1 VPNLPLRVSG
11 DPPLYAFAR
20 VLLSAG
26 VHAYGRVELLGLG
39 HVPAIGPALL
49 VCNHPSDF
57 DPIVLGIT
65 IPRTLRFM
73 GAGSE
78 FRRAFVGRVIPHL
91 GAFPVERG
99 RVDRTALQT
108 AIDLLAD
115 GEVVAMFPEGDDSPG
130 APGPFETGVGFI
142 AAHSGA
148 PVVPAAIRGADGVA
162 AGGWR
167 ERPTVRLRVGPPLE
181 LCGIAGTNHDV
192 TREVTRRAEAA
203 VGKLYDS
210 LA

>member
-1 VPNLPLRVSG
+1 MPSLPLRVPG

-20 VLLSAG
+20 VVLSGA
-26 VHAYGRVELLGLG
+26 VHIYGRAEFLGLR
-39 HVPAIGPALL
+39 HVPASGPALL

-57 DPIVLGIT
+57 DPVVLGIA

-78 FRRAFVGRVIPHL
+78 FRRVFVGRVIPRL

-99 RVDRTALQT
+99 RVDRRALRT
-108 AIDLLAD
+108 AIDLLAA

-130 APGPFETGVGFI
+130 PPASFENGVGFV
-142 AAHSGA
+142 AMRSGA
-148 PVVPAAIRGADGVA
+148 PVVPAAIRGADGIVVRRRLA
-162 AGGWR
+162 
-167 ERPTVRLRVGPPLE
+167 RPPVRLRIGPPLD
-181 LCGIAGTNHDV
+181 LAGISGPDRDV
-192 TREVTRRAEAA
+192 IREVTRRAEAA
-203 VGKLYDS
+203 VGELYDG

>member
-1 VPNLPLRVSG
+1 VRSPPPRVPG

-26 VHAYGRVELLGLG
+26 VHAYGRVETLGLR
-39 HVPAIGPALL
+39 HVPATGPALL

-57 DPIVLGIT
+57 DPIVLGVAV
-65 IPRTLRFM
+65 PRTLRFM

-108 AIDLLAD
+108 ATDLLTA

-130 APGPFETGVGFI
+130 PPAPFEAGAGFV
-142 AAHSGA
+142 AMRSGA
-148 PVVPAAIRGADGVA
+148 PVVPAAVRGADGIA
-162 AGGWR
+162 AGRWR
-167 ERPTVRLRVGPPLE
+167 ERPTVRLRVGPPLD
-181 LCGIAGTNHDV
+181 LAGVSGSNHDV
-192 TREVTRRAEAA
+192 TREITRRAEVA
-203 VGKLYDS
+203 VRELYDS